1 MTRRRG
7 LRAPA
12 GSPIGSYVPGS
23 GPLHRLSPGVK
34 LLALAVFAVGIV
46 ATQQALAPTPAL
58 VCGLAALALGLLAAV
73 IAGLRGRRLLRVA
86 LGFAVVGVLVF
97 AFQAWQHG
105 PIRALTVTSGLF
117 ALVIAASAITA
128 STRAEEMVDA
138 ITRGLRPFRRFA
150 VDPDRVGLAFSLAF
164 RALPEAFRIAAE
176 SRDAARA
183 RGLSRNPRA
192 YATPLVIR
200 MVAHARATGAAM
212 QARGLGDD

>member
-7 LRAPA
+7 LFALP
-12 GSPIGSYVPGS
+12 GPPVGGYVPGG
-23 GPLHRLSPGVK
+23 GPLHRIPPGPK
-34 LLALAVFAVGIV
+34 LLALAAFAIAIV
-46 ATQQALAPTPAL
+46 VTQQALAPIPAL
-58 VCGLAALALGLLAAV
+58 VCGLAALALSLIAAAV
-73 IAGLRGRRLLRVA
+73 AGLRGRRLLRVA
-86 LGFAVVGVLVF
+86 LGFAVVGALVL

-105 PIRALTVTSGLF
+105 PIRALTVASGLF
-117 ALVIAASAITA
+117 ALVIAASAVTA

-138 ITRGLRPFRRFA
+138 ITRGLRPFRRLG

>member
-1 MTRRRG
+1 MSRRG
-7 LRAPA
+7 LPAPT

-23 GPLHRLSPGVK
+23 GPLHRIAPGGK
-34 LLALAVFAVGIV
+34 LAALAVFAVTIV
-46 ATQQALAPTPAL
+46 ATQQALPPIPAL
-58 VCGLAALALGLLAAV
+58 VCGLSALALGILAAV
-73 IAGLRGRRLLRVA
+73 VAGLRGRRLLRVA
-86 LGFAVVGVLVF
+86 LGFAVVGALVF

-105 PIRALTVTSGLF
+105 PIRALTVTAGLF
-117 ALVIAASAITA
+117 ALIAAAAAVTA

-138 ITRGLRPFRRFA
+138 ITRGLRPFRRFG

-183 RGLSRNPRA
+183 RGLSRSPRA

>member
-12 GSPIGSYVPGS
+12 GSPIGSYVPGN

-34 LLALAVFAVGIV
+34 LLALAAFAVGIV
-46 ATQQALAPTPAL
+46 ATQQALAPIPAL

-86 LGFAVVGVLVF
+86 LGFAVVGALVF

-105 PIRALTVTSGLF
+105 PVRALTVTSGLF
-117 ALVIAASAITA
+117 ALVIAASAVTT

-138 ITRGLRPFRRFA
+138 ITRGLRPFRRFG